1 MHLSADVT
9 VSFKVKG
16 SNQGNGEKENRKSS
30 QVSLASLV
38 NPKIVYI
45 GFFLFLSQK
54 PFLSEEQRVDY
65 VQVDEQKT
73 QALQNTKQ
81 EWTDERQS
89 KV

>member
-1 MHLSADVT
+1 MLLSADVT

-16 SNQGNGEKENRKSS
+16 SNQGKTENQATFHYHAFS
-30 QVSLASLV
+30 
-38 NPKIVYI
+38 NPKINPLV
-45 GFFLFLSQK
+45 FPSLLQK